1 MNSVDVT
8 TDVEELQNLKGRL
21 EYEMPIDLM
30 QKTFNVAESSKDS
43 TSSLASVSPAKIIP
57 SWGNEMTCLSALGN
71 SSSVDGDDSMNRA
84 TFSENI
90 IVMSSPVQHKTSNNP
105 SLTTGCWKEG
115 RKIEL

>member
-1 MNSVDVT
+1 MNNVDVT

-21 EYEMPIDLM
+21 EHEMPIGLM
-30 QKTFNVAESSKDS
+30 QKTFNVAESLKDS

-71 SSSVDGDDSMNRA
+71 SSSVDGDNSMNRA
-84 TFSENI
+84 SFSENI
-90 IVMSSPVQHKTSNNP
+90 IVMSSLVQQKASNNP

-115 RKIEL
+115 RKIKL